1 MLENGGHVTQ
11 VPSPHHT
18 QQLQQRQQLG
28 GQQTNDTAFPGGP
41 LRHTYTLAAPGQV
54 THTILSTIS
63 ANEIK
68 EPKQVK
74 NYTYP
79 HTVIKKLN
87 EVPTI

>member
-1 MLENGGHVTQ
+1 MLENGVHVTQ

-18 QQLQQRQQLG
+18 QQQQQQRQQLG

-68 EPKQVK
+68 EPKQV
-74 NYTYP
+74 
-79 HTVIKKLN
+79 IK
-87 EVPTI
+87 TIAFYYFMLTLKS